1 MKNSIGI
8 LIEIALNLYAFALG
22 SMDILTMLIL
32 STDLLPLWLNFFL
45 VTLFFLIKL
54 QMGLLSQ
61 LLFLIVSY

>member
-32 STDLLPLWLNFFL
+32 LPHEHGVQFSS
-45 VTLFFLIKL
+45 V
-54 QMGLLSQ
+54 QSLSH
-61 LLFLIVSY
+61 I

>member
-61 LLFLIVSY
+61 LLFLIVGY